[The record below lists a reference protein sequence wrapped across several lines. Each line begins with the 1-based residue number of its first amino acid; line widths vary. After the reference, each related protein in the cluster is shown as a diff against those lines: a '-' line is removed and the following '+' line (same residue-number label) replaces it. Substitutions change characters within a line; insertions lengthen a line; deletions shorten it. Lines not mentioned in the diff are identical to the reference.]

1 MRVEMGRNDTVKVKV
16 ADATCLEY
24 VKTYTP
30 LFDCR
35 SKCSSLLS
43 KVCRELKGSSTFP
56 NLRDA

>member
-43 KVCRELKGSSTFP
+43 KVCRELKGSSTFQT
-56 NLRDA
+56 

>member
-1 MRVEMGRNDTVKVKV
+1 MYFTHTHTHTHTHTQVELGRNDTVKVKV

-35 SKCSSLLS
+35 S
-43 KVCRELKGSSTFP
+43 
-56 NLRDA
+56 